1 MCNFRLCITFSPIVL
16 LHLTEYLQYVTYC
29 WLYNWCIW
37 LTISIKTETLCNFY
51 WKNTVCILT
60 NPYFC
65 TNLHVCSKTNR
76 NTNQMIPLK
85 ICMCWAIQKGND
97 SVIRICNHKKRSKQF
112 NWHKHWWWCSVLPML
127 VYSSGN
133 GLSEFLKNKKN
144 STNDHI
150 LSHWIKLVS
159 FFSYDYTK
167 VICIFWLY

>member
-1 MCNFRLCITFSPIVL
+1 MLHTVGYITDVFDRRFQLKLRRCV
-16 LHLTEYLQYVTYC
+16 
-29 WLYNWCIW
+29 
-37 LTISIKTETLCNFY
+37 ISIE
-51 WKNTVCILT
+51 KNTVCILT

-133 GLSEFLKNKKN
+133 GLSEFLKNKKKTQPMIIYYRIESN
-144 STNDHI
+144 
-150 LSHWIKLVS
+150 W
-159 FFSYDYTK
+159 FYFSLMIIRK
-167 VICIFWLY
+167 